1 VGGLCRLATIGV
13 PSSKPIERISQV
25 SDISV
30 SRRSY
35 DAVTLE
41 DLGNIGEFVAAIAV
55 VVSLV
60 YVALQIRQGSHQIS
74 QNTNSVL
81 GSVELET
88 TRLHSDWLL
97 SVAQSPEL
105 GRIWRLGI
113 SEPGKLTED
122 EKVRFA
128 MLIGSAF
135 YGIEGPF
142 RQYQRGLLSED
153 SWQPMEELIARYVRS
168 PAVLE
173 WWANRDVPFARSF
186 SQYVDSKISASSQ
199 NDSEHSGESIW
210 SGRAV

>member
-1 VGGLCRLATIGV
+1 M
-13 PSSKPIERISQV
+13 
-25 SDISV
+25 
-30 SRRSY
+30 
-35 DAVTLE
+35 TLE

-60 YVALQIRQGSHQIS
+60 YVAFQIRQGSRQIV

-97 SVAQSPEL
+97 SVAQSSEL

-113 SEPGKLTED
+113 SEPTKLTED
-122 EKVRFA
+122 EKVQFA

-135 YGIEGPF
+135 YAIEGPF

-153 SWQPMEELIARYVRS
+153 SWEPMDELIARYMRS

-173 WWANRDVPFARSF
+173 WWANRDVPFAKTF
-186 SQYVDSKISASSQ
+186 SEYVDSKVSASSR
-199 NDSEHSGESIW
+199 DDDEPADDSIW
-210 SGRAV
+210 SERDG

>member
-1 VGGLCRLATIGV
+1 M
-13 PSSKPIERISQV
+13 
-25 SDISV
+25 
-30 SRRSY
+30 
-35 DAVTLE
+35 TLE

-60 YVALQIRQGSHQIS
+60 YVAFQIRQGSHQIS

-113 SEPGKLTED
+113 SEPAKLSED
-122 EKVRFA
+122 EKIQFA
-128 MLIGSAF
+128 MLVGSAF

-153 SWQPMEELIARYVRS
+153 SWEPMEELIAHWVRS

-186 SQYVDSKISASSQ
+186 SEYVDSKIRTSSP
-199 NDSEHSGESIW
+199 NDAEHGDGSIW
-210 SGRAV
+210 GGRAG

>member
-1 VGGLCRLATIGV
+1 M
-13 PSSKPIERISQV
+13 
-25 SDISV
+25 
-30 SRRSY
+30 
-35 DAVTLE
+35 TLE

-60 YVALQIRQGSHQIS
+60 YLASQIRQSSRQIV

-97 SVAQSPEL
+97 SVAHSPEL

-113 SEPGKLTED
+113 SEPTKLAED
-122 EKVRFA
+122 EKVQFA

-153 SWQPMEELIARYVRS
+153 SWEPMDELIARYMRS
-168 PAVLE
+168 PAVRE
-173 WWANRDVPFARSF
+173 WWANRDVPFAKSF
-186 SQYVDSKISASSQ
+186 SEYVDSKILASSR
-199 NDSEHSGESIW
+199 DSAGSADDSIW
-210 SGRAV
+210 SENAG

>member
-1 VGGLCRLATIGV
+1 
-13 PSSKPIERISQV
+13 
-25 SDISV
+25 
-30 SRRSY
+30 
-35 DAVTLE
+35 VTLE

-60 YVALQIRQGSHQIS
+60 YVAFEIRQSSHQIS

-97 SVAQSPEL
+97 SVAKSPEL

-113 SEPGKLTED
+113 SEPTRLTED
-122 EKVRFA
+122 EKVQFA

-153 SWQPMEELIARYVRS
+153 SWEPMEELVARYMRS

-186 SQYVDSKISASSQ
+186 SEYIDSKIPASSG
-199 NDSEHSGESIW
+199 NAAMHADESIW
-210 SGRAV
+210 SGRAG

>member
-1 VGGLCRLATIGV
+1 
-13 PSSKPIERISQV
+13 
-25 SDISV
+25 
-30 SRRSY
+30 
-35 DAVTLE
+35 VTLE

-60 YVALQIRQGSHQIS
+60 YLAFQIRQGSRQIIH
-74 QNTNSVL
+74 NTNSVL

-88 TRLHSDWLL
+88 TRLHSGWLL

-113 SEPGKLTED
+113 SEPTKLAED
-122 EKVRFA
+122 EKVQFA

-153 SWQPMEELIARYVRS
+153 SWEPMDELIARYVRS

-173 WWANRDVPFARSF
+173 WWANRDVPFAKSF
-186 SQYVDSKISASSQ
+186 CEYVDSKVSASSR
-199 NDSEHSGESIW
+199 DDTEATADSIW
-210 SGRAV
+210 GEPAV

>member
-1 VGGLCRLATIGV
+1 M
-13 PSSKPIERISQV
+13 
-25 SDISV
+25 
-30 SRRSY
+30 
-35 DAVTLE
+35 TLE
-41 DLGNIGEFVAAIAV
+41 DLGNIGEFIAAIAV
-55 VVSLV
+55 MVSLV
-60 YVALQIRQGSHQIS
+60 YLAFQIRQGSRQIV

-113 SEPGKLTED
+113 SEPTKLTED
-122 EKVRFA
+122 EKIQFA

-153 SWQPMEELIARYVRS
+153 SWEPMDELIARYIRS

-173 WWANRDVPFARSF
+173 WWANRDVPFATSF
-186 SQYVDSKISASSQ
+186 SKYVDSKISASTPNSAERT
-199 NDSEHSGESIW
+199 DDSIW
-210 SGRAV
+210 SESAG

>member
-1 VGGLCRLATIGV
+1 VG
-13 PSSKPIERISQV
+13 
-25 SDISV
+25 
-30 SRRSY
+30 RRGRC
-35 DAVTLE
+35 AMTLE

-60 YVALQIRQGSHQIS
+60 YVAFQIRQSSHQIS

-105 GRIWRLGI
+105 GRIWQLGI
-113 SEPGKLTED
+113 SEPTKLVGE
-122 EKVRFA
+122 EKVQFA

-153 SWQPMEELIARYVRS
+153 SWKPMDELIARYLRS

-173 WWANRDVPFARSF
+173 WWANQDVPFARSF
-186 SQYVDSKISASSQ
+186 SEYVDSKLPDPSRSDPS
-199 NDSEHSGESIW
+199 DVSIW
-210 SGRAV
+210 SASASKPAKTDV

>member
-1 VGGLCRLATIGV
+1 M
-13 PSSKPIERISQV
+13 
-25 SDISV
+25 
-30 SRRSY
+30 
-35 DAVTLE
+35 TLE

-60 YVALQIRQGSHQIS
+60 YVAFQIRQ
-74 QNTNSVL
+74 NTNTVL
-81 GSVELET
+81 GSVELDT

-113 SEPGKLTED
+113 SQPTELTED
-122 EKVRFA
+122 EKIQFA

-153 SWQPMEELIARYVRS
+153 SWKPMEELITRYMRS

-186 SQYVDSKISASSQ
+186 SKYVDSKLPVASRS
-199 NDSEHSGESIW
+199 DIEHADGSIW
-210 SGRAV
+210 SEPVD

>member
-1 VGGLCRLATIGV
+1 
-13 PSSKPIERISQV
+13 
-25 SDISV
+25 
-30 SRRSY
+30 
-35 DAVTLE
+35 VTLE

-60 YVALQIRQGSHQIS
+60 YLAFQIRQGSRQIV

-81 GSVELET
+81 GTVELQT

-97 SVAQSPEL
+97 SVAHSPEL

-113 SEPGKLTED
+113 SEPTTLSED
-122 EKVRFA
+122 EKIQFA

-153 SWQPMEELIARYVRS
+153 SWEPMDELIARYMRS

-173 WWANRDVPFARSF
+173 WWANRDVPLAKSF
-186 SQYVDSKISASSQ
+186 SEYVDSKISASSRDDADRAQ
-199 NDSEHSGESIW
+199 DSIW
-210 SGRAV
+210 TESAG

>member
-1 VGGLCRLATIGV
+1 M
-13 PSSKPIERISQV
+13 
-25 SDISV
+25 
-30 SRRSY
+30 
-35 DAVTLE
+35 TLD

-60 YVALQIRQGSHQIS
+60 YLAFQIRQGSRQIV

-113 SEPGKLTED
+113 SEPAQLTAD
-122 EKVRFA
+122 ERVQFA

-153 SWQPMEELIARYVRS
+153 SWEPMDQLIARYMRS
-168 PAVLE
+168 SAVLE
-173 WWANRDVPFARSF
+173 WWTNRDVPFAKSF
-186 SQYVDSKISASSQ
+186 SEYVDSKISASSR
-199 NDSEHSGESIW
+199 DDAEPVDDSIW
-210 SGRAV
+210 SERAV